1 MCASANL
8 RLHKFASNRREVLE
22 SLPVDDRAKYLKDID
37 LRHDV
42 LPVQRSL
49 GTFWCIESDT
59 LGFRIELKD
68 KPATRRGILS
78 TICSVY
84 DPLGIVAPVIL
95 VGKQI
100 LQDLCSQ
107 NVDWD
112 DPLPDDVLMRWEK
125 WRNELPLL
133 EKVKVSRCVKPPEFE
148 DLLKIEIHS
157 FADASEKG
165 IGAVSYLRMVNVKN
179 EVHVSFLM
187 AKSRVAPIRAMSI
200 PRLELT
206 AAVVAA
212 NVTTMLKNE
221 LNYDNLQTVL
231 YTASEVVLGYINNE
245 ARRFHT
251 YVSNR
256 VQHIRDHTE
265 PEQWHHVSG
274 KNNPADEASRGLAVR
289 EILDNQKWFAG
300 PSFLWASEISAVN
313 EHPTELNESDVEV
326 KTSGTSSSL
335 ISNAVS
341 ILDKKQ
347 PTEALPYIFP
357 CNLNL
362 KYFDRFSSWHQAK
375 RWLAQIKRGVARL
388 KRQYKDHDQHPMKGP
403 VSTAAPQKE
412 TGTAVISV
420 DELVQS
426 EIVILR
432 SLQQS
437 HYAPEINALQN
448 LLGNKSR
455 FEDRKDARQRNRQV
469 K

>member
-1 MCASANL
+1 
-8 RLHKFASNRREVLE
+8 
-22 SLPVDDRAKYLKDID
+22 
-37 LRHDV
+37 
-42 LPVQRSL
+42 
-49 GTFWCIESDT
+49 
-59 LGFRIELKD
+59 
-68 KPATRRGILS
+68 
-78 TICSVY
+78 
-84 DPLGIVAPVIL
+84 
-95 VGKQI
+95 
-100 LQDLCSQ
+100 
-107 NVDWD
+107 
-112 DPLPDDVLMRWEK
+112 
-125 WRNELPLL
+125 
-133 EKVKVSRCVKPPEFE
+133 
-148 DLLKIEIHS
+148 
-157 FADASEKG
+157 
-165 IGAVSYLRMVNVKN
+165 
-179 EVHVSFLM
+179 M

-221 LNYDNLQTVL
+221 LNYDNLQTVF
-231 YTASEVVLGYINNE
+231 YTDSEVVLCYINNE

-251 YVSNR
+251 YVGNR
-256 VQHIRDHTE
+256 IQHIRDRTE

-313 EHPTELNESDVEV
+313 ERPTELNESDVEV

-412 TGTAVISV
+412 TGMAVISV

-455 FEDRKDARQRNRQV
+455 FEDRKDARQRNR
-469 K
+469 